1 MLEKQPAV
9 WLQAVTSRPRLIISL
24 LIGLAAYVISTRWF
38 SLTPLECGLLAWDL
52 AITCYLL
59 LVIRLMR
66 GANPEDMHRRA
77 LDQDA
82 GRKTVLTLV
91 VASVVISFSGIMI
104 ELVEAKTM
112 FNELK
117 TGHILIALTT
127 VVLCWLFAHIMFA
140 QHFAHEFYEA
150 VLQGR
155 PGGLEFPGESA
166 PNYTDFIYFAFAIG
180 TSAQTSDVSVTSRP
194 MRRLVVVHSMFSFA
208 YNTALIALGI
218 NIASS
223 LF

>member
-1 MLEKQPAV
+1 MSEKQPAA
-9 WLQAVTSRPRLIISL
+9 WIQAVTSRPRLVISL
-24 LIGLAAYVISTRWF
+24 LIGLAAYFILAPWL

-52 AITCYLL
+52 AIACYLA
-59 LVIRLMR
+59 LVMRLMR
-66 GANPEDMHRRA
+66 AANPEDMHRRA

-91 VASVVISFSGIMI
+91 IASVVISFSGILF
-104 ELVEAKTM
+104 ELVEAKAM
-112 FNELK
+112 FSTLK
-117 TGHILIALTT
+117 AGHVALALTT
-127 VVLCWLFAHIMFA
+127 VMLCWLFAHIMFA

-155 PGGLEFPGESA
+155 PGGLKFPGEAS

-180 TSAQTSDVSVTSRP
+180 TSAQTSDVDVTSRP
-194 MRRLVVVHSMFSFA
+194 MRRLVVVHSIFSFA